1 MKSIEKNILKSFNL
15 AKSDIIQL
23 QNKVIDLSRNQK
35 VLVERLE
42 KLNQPVKKTVTKKSK
57 TFVAAK
63 EGKKFHIKECPFAK
77 NIKPKSKLTFKSK
90 NTALNK
96 GYKPCNCVK

>member
-23 QNKVIDLSRNQK
+23 QNKVIELSRNQRI
-35 VLVERLE
+35 LVERLE
-42 KLNQPVKKTVTKKSK
+42 KLNKPATKTTPKRSK

-63 EGKKFHIKECPFAK
+63 EGKKFHIKECPYAK
-77 NIKPKSKLTFKSK
+77 NIIPKSRVVFKTKDS
-90 NTALNK
+90 ALNK